1 MYRKGHRFE
10 SCRVRHFLIIG
21 RSIYMKLTESANK
34 YRTDKGTTAFE
45 SHGYIEVVDSYK
57 VTYLFTCIKELPII
71 RSY

>member
-1 MYRKGHRFE
+1 
-10 SCRVRHFLIIG
+10 
-21 RSIYMKLTESANK
+21 MKLTESANK